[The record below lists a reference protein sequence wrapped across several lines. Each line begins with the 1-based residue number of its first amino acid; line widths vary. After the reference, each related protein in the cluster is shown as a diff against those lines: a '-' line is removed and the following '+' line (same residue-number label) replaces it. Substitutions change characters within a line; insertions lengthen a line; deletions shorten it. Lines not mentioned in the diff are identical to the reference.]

1 MSVSPDRKSDQARS
15 FEDFGRRLDEK
26 FKNLSERLGR
36 AGESVNQKIGT
47 VGERLDQDTEHIVNY
62 INDEVVPAVRSHS
75 GKALRIASEQLSKL
89 ADYLDQ
95 QSRKP

>member
-1 MSVSPDRKSDQARS
+1 MSANPDSKSGQPHS
-15 FEDFGRRLDEK
+15 FEYFGRRMDEK
-26 FKNLSERLGR
+26 FKNLSDRLGK
-36 AGESVNQKIGT
+36 AGERMNQKIGS
-47 VGERLDQDTEHIVNY
+47 VSEHLDQDTEHIVNY

-75 GKALRIASEQLSKL
+75 TKALRIASEQLSKL